1 MTKKKLAMS
10 RASSMAKL
18 FSPTGSKR
26 IHKGVLD
33 CKRIESISGPM
44 RAFIEE
50 LWPEP
55 VHKLPPKK
63 AHG

>member
-1 MTKKKLAMS
+1 MSKKKPAMS

-18 FSPTGSKR
+18 FSPTRSNASKR
-26 IHKGVLD
+26 AFSTASASNPSRTR
-33 CKRIESISGPM
+33 CAR
-44 RAFIEE
+44 FIEE

>member
-1 MTKKKLAMS
+1 MTKKKPAMS
-10 RASSMAKL
+10 RASSMAGL
-18 FSPTGSKR
+18 FSPTIRAFSTA
-26 IHKGVLD
+26 
-33 CKRIESISGPM
+33 KRIESISGPM